1 MTGIDTNVLIRYITQ
16 DDPQQAETAS
26 QFIEKSCTP
35 EQPGYVNHIV
45 LCEIVWVLQRCYKA
59 TPEEALKVIE
69 QILRTEQLRVQ
80 EPPVVWLALSATRAG
95 KADFADYLNV
105 SINKKAGCEQTA
117 TFDRALQGTDGVLVL
132 TNGY

>member
-16 DDPQQAETAS
+16 DDPQQAKAAS
-26 QFIEKSCTP
+26 QFIEKCCTP

-45 LCEIVWVLQRCYKA
+45 LCEVVWVLQRCYKA
-59 TPEEALKVIE
+59 SPEGALKVVE
-69 QILRTEQLRVQ
+69 QILRTEQLRVH

-95 KADFADYLNV
+95 KADFADFLNV

-132 TNGY
+132 TNG